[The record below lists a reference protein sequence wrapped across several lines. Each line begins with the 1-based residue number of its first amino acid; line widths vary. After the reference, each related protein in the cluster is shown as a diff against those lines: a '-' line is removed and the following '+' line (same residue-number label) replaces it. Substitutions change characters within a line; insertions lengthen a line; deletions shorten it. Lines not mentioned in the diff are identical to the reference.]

1 MDETTLSLDP
11 VLRAC
16 WMKVGQQKRIPMPAN
31 WQKKNC
37 HVFGAYNWKR
47 DQLCWTFAERK
58 NSDYFIEFL
67 EHLLLECYPFQKVI
81 LVLDRASFHRSA
93 ASLAA
98 LSLFEHRVQILWLP
112 SYCTE
117 LNPIERF
124 WRHLKDLA
132 CANRLW
138 SGLKEL
144 IETVEKVLH
153 QQNDLN
159 YDQRFVLSKNFQ

>member
-16 WMKVGQQKRIPMPAN
+16 WMKMGQQKRVPMPAN
-31 WQKKNC
+31 YQKRNC
-37 HVFGAYNWKR
+37 HIFGAYSWKS
-47 DQLCWTFAERK
+47 DEVTWSVAEWK
-58 NSDYFIEFL
+58 NSDQFIAFL
-67 EHLLLECYPFQKVI
+67 EHLLIHTYPTQKVI

-93 ASLAA
+93 AALAA
-98 LSLFEHRVQILWLP
+98 LSLFEHRVRIIWLP

-132 CANRLW
+132 CANQLW
-138 SGLKEL
+138 GSLQEL
-144 IETVEKVLH
+144 IQVVEKVFH
-153 QQNDLN
+153 QQNDPNFN
-159 YDQRFVLSKNFQ
+159 YRFVLSKNFQ